1 MKPLTA
7 LILTMALTALPTSL
21 NASVPEQSASD
32 FNYNDERFADLQMLR
47 YQVHGFDQLSVRQK
61 TLVYCLNQAALYG
74 RDILWDQNGRY
85 NLRIRQMLETV
96 YTDYKGDRTT
106 ADWQAFVTY
115 LKRVWFSNG
124 IHHHY
129 GADKFVPGFSK
140 DFLRLAVKSV
150 PESKLP
156 LGNGSAITVDSLC
169 NQLFP
174 IIFDPTVMPKR
185 VNQADGADLIM
196 TSAENYYGPNV
207 TQAEA
212 EAFYAQMKEADTDPA
227 HPIMFGMNSRLVKEN
242 GVLKEKVW
250 RSGGLYG
257 AAIDKII
264 YWLKKATLVAE
275 SPKQKQ
281 VIEKLIS
288 VYQTGDL
295 KAFDKYTILWVN
307 NTEDDVDFTNY
318 FTESYGDP
326 LGMKASW
333 EAITNFKDHAAT
345 ERTRKLSEN
354 AQWFEDHSPVDARF
368 KKEEC
373 KGISAKVIV
382 AAILGGDLYPST
394 AIGINL
400 PNSNWVRAE
409 HGSKSVTIGNLTDAY
424 NKAAHGN
431 GFQEEFV
438 IDQATQKLIDDYGD
452 YCDDLHTDL
461 HECLGHG
468 SGKLL
473 PGVDV
478 DSLKAYGS
486 TIEEGRADLFAL
498 YYLADPKLVELG
510 LTPSADAYQS
520 QYYTYLMNGLMTQ
533 LVRIEPGKDIEEAHM
548 RNRSFVAHW
557 VLAHA
562 LKAAGITAATDSTAA
577 DSTTVNTADSTAT
590 ASVTPAA
597 PGPLPA
603 VQLVKRNGKTY
614 VQINDYPAIRTLFGQ
629 LLAEVQRIKS
639 EGDFEA
645 ARTLVETYGV
655 KVNRRLHREVLA
667 RYKALDL
674 APYKGFIN
682 PRYELVKNS
691 IGVIT
696 DVKVFYDE
704 PYDQQMLRYSR
715 EYKTLPY
722 INE

>member
-1 MKPLTA
+1 MKFHNTSFKKTLLMTVLTA
-7 LILTMALTALPTSL
+7 AVATTA
-21 NASVPEQSASD
+21 NATPQAAAD
-32 FNYNDERFADLQMLR
+32 QFPYNDERFADLQMLR
-47 YQVHGFDQLSVRQK
+47 YQVPGFNELSLRQK

-96 YTDYKGDRTT
+96 YTNYKGNRNTP
-106 ADWQAFVTY
+106 DWEAFVTY

-129 GADKFVPGFSK
+129 GCDKFQPGFSQE
-140 DFLRLAVKSV
+140 FLRAAVKSV
-150 PESKLP
+150 PQSQLP
-156 LGNGSAITVDSLC
+156 ITAANGSNPAAVDALC
-169 NQLFP
+169 DELFP
-174 IIFDPTVMPKR
+174 IMFDPTIMPKR
-185 VNQADGADLIM
+185 VNQADGQDLIL
-196 TSAENYYGPNV
+196 TSAENYYGQGV

-212 EAFYAQMKEADTDPA
+212 EAFYTQMKEAYTNPKQ
-227 HPIMFGMNSRLVKEN
+227 PIMFGMNSRLVKEN
-242 GVLKEKVW
+242 GQLKEKVW

-257 AAIDKII
+257 PAIDKII
-264 YWLKKATLVAE
+264 YWLKKALLVAE
-275 SPKQKQ
+275 SEAQKK
-281 VIEKLIS
+281 VINKLIE

-295 KAFDKYTILWVN
+295 KTFDKYTILWVN

-345 ERTRKLSEN
+345 ERTRKLSDN
-354 AQWFEDHSPVDARF
+354 AQWFEDNSPVDARF
-368 KKEEC
+368 KKEKC

-510 LTPSADAYQS
+510 LTPAPEAYQS
-520 QYYTYLMNGLMTQ
+520 QYYTYLMNGLLTQ
-533 LVRIEPGKDIEEAHM
+533 LVRIEPGKDVEEAHM
-548 RNRSFVAHW
+548 RNRAFIANW

-562 LKAAGITAATDSTAA
+562 AADSTAA
-577 DSTTVNTADSTAT
+577 
-590 ASVTPAA
+590 
-597 PGPLPA
+597 PA
-603 VQLVKRNGKTY
+603 VQLVKREGKTY
-614 VQINDYPAIRTLFGQ
+614 VQVNNYPALRKLFGT

-639 EGDFEA
+639 EGDFDA
-645 ARTLVETYGV
+645 ARNLVETYGV
-655 KVNRRLHREVLA
+655 KVDPDLHAEILA
-667 RYKALDL
+667 RYKALNL

-682 PRYELVKNS
+682 PKYELVKNS
-691 IGVIT
+691 LGIIT
-696 DVKVFYDE
+696 DVKITYDE
-704 PYDQQMLRYSR
+704 PYDQQMLRYSSQYR
-715 EYKTLPY
+715 TLPY
-722 INE
+722 IND